1 MEARGGFGTPGAHR
15 ADARPTPQAG
25 CVRTWRGSPE
35 INAGKTGSIPAEG
48 GRRRPQLQALRGTP
62 RSQES
67 SCCRSV
73 VFLSGSW
80 LLTPLAIH
88 YVGEGSPRNTAL
100 PGLGQVVSPW
110 GRSLG
115 EWSGFGRGRDSK
127 DKSPGFQHPW
137 PQQGLSTLPVL
148 SPNPGA
154 SPRSIPLVSVGFRAE
169 NVDPSTLPC
178 TWLGVAGPRFP
189 GPDCPHPIQ
198 PAEPAASDRPASVTR
213 RPRSAFAATWAPTTA
228 NTPITPTS
236 CALGPPRPAKGAL
249 CLPLRP
255 PAAGAPGLGRV
266 STKGSPARKLLSR
279 KPILP

>member
-1 MEARGGFGTPGAHR
+1 MLEKRAPSPLREAGAGPSSRPPGACPGH
-15 ADARPTPQAG
+15 PG
-25 CVRTWRGSPE
+25 
-35 INAGKTGSIPAEG
+35 
-48 GRRRPQLQALRGTP
+48 
-62 RSQES
+62 S

-80 LLTPLAIH
+80 LPAPLAIH
-88 YVGEGSPRNTAL
+88 YVGEGSPKSTAL

-115 EWSGFGRGRDSK
+115 QWSGFGRGRNSK

-154 SPRSIPLVSVGFRAE
+154 SPPLSVGFREE
-169 NVDPSTLPC
+169 NVDPSALPC

-198 PAEPAASDRPASVTR
+198 RAEPAASDGPASVTR
-213 RPRSAFAATWAPTTA
+213 RPHSAFTTTWAPTTT

-236 CALGPPRPAKGAL
+236 CAPGPPRPAKGAL

-255 PAAGAPGLGRV
+255 PAAGPQASGGLAPKAFRQK
-266 STKGSPARKLLSR
+266 TPF
-279 KPILP
+279 P